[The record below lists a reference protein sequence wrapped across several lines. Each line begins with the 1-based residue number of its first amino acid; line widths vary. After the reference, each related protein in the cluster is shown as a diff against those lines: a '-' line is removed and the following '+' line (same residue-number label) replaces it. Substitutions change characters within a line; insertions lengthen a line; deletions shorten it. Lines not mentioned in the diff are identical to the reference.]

1 MQRKVF
7 WATFLV
13 LELAADFMLPIIW
26 SLLATIPIVMFS
38 WWLAY
43 RSDWF

>member
-1 MQRKVF
+1 MERKVF
-7 WATFLV
+7 WATFVSLG
-13 LELAADFMLPIIW
+13 LIADLTLPIMW
-26 SLLATIPIVMFS
+26 SLLATFPIGIFS